1 MGAVPALG
9 AGKGVALTHTHTPAP
24 AAFLTGMLRGHLS
37 HQHACLLCLAFG
49 PLADQLALPDGQ
61 AAARRFAAHRALPG
75 LWEAQGLEDEHG
87 LSSRQG
93 HELLPS
99 GLVERAGAIAKTLN
113 RPIQA

>member
-49 PLADQLALPDGQ
+49 PLADQLSLPDGQ
-61 AAARRFAAHRALPG
+61 AAARRFAAHPGLPG
-75 LWEAQGLEDEHG
+75 LWDAQGLEDEHG
-87 LSSRQG
+87 LSWLRR
-93 HELLPS
+93 HELRS
-99 GLVERAGAIAKTLN
+99 RGVCRSAWA
-113 RPIQA
+113 